1 MRCNLLCYNVAARR
15 LELDVAKESGRMLY
29 QPRRTR
35 REVMVDMVR
44 SDLG

>member
-1 MRCNLLCYNVAARR
+1 MQPLVLHIAARR

-29 QPRRTR
+29 QPRRTW